1 MGTLRAAACL
11 AALSG
16 VLVALPAS
24 ASTTSAVERVAVAGP
39 GVTSAFPKGV
49 SIELRAPP
57 DYTSQSV
64 EGTYGTW
71 LGPEYWASENP
82 NIRGYTSIQW
92 NVRFVHGSKSTRAVA
107 EAGLKMGWPFLRR
120 DPVGVPH
127 VVGGHVIGT
136 IGAFTVLDRGR
147 GANNA
152 SAAGVYL
159 VNGQV
164 SPSVWEHGQVFW
176 AYSGARL
183 VGRLQPRKVFVGVH
197 GTVVHGRVHDYF
209 KQPVPG
215 ARLTVRRHS
224 KAGWSPV
231 KKSTANKRGRFSF
244 SVAPKAVYRVQATAA
259 GASAQSRPVAVA
271 K

>member
-1 MGTLRAAACL
+1 M
-11 AALSG
+11 
-16 VLVALPAS
+16 
-24 ASTTSAVERVAVAGP
+24 
-39 GVTSAFPKGV
+39 AFPV
-49 SIELRAPP
+49 APRA
-57 DYTSQSV
+57 YAR
-64 EGTYGTW
+64 
-71 LGPEYWASENP
+71 L
-82 NIRGYTSIQW
+82 
-92 NVRFVHGSKSTRAVA
+92 RFVLDQPPSNS
-107 EAGLKMGWPFLRR
+107 AG
-120 DPVGVPH
+120 
-127 VVGGHVIGT
+127 
-136 IGAFTVLDRGR
+136 
-147 GANNA
+147 
-152 SAAGVYL
+152 AAGVYL